1 MMKSTKAAAL
11 LSRKYNCDKSYIM
24 ELLSDFGYNA
34 NSALYN
40 SDLRQIENIIK
51 NECGVVV

>member
-1 MMKSTKAAAL
+1 MMKATKAVAL

-24 ELLSDFGYNA
+24 ELLADLGYTA
-34 NSALYN
+34 NSTLCN

-51 NECGVVV
+51 NECGVLV

>member
-1 MMKSTKAAAL
+1 MMKATKAAAL

-24 ELLSDFGYNA
+24 ELIADFGYNA
-34 NSALYN
+34 NRALYN

-51 NECGVVV
+51 NECGVLV